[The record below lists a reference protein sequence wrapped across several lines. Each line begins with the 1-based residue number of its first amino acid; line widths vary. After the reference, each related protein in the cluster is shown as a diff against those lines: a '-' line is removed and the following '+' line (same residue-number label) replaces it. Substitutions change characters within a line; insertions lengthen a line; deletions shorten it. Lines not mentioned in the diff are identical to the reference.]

1 VTVGTKSH
9 LAGRSRTTGE
19 EEEQTAPHGRRR
31 QPAHRLRRRYLRRLV
46 GGAVVAVL
54 SALVATVAAVAVTPS
69 TSDAPA
75 RVKAILAEHGS
86 PSDNG
91 VVPVRVGEAVL
102 ATEDSRFYSDPA
114 LDPQGTLRAAWGLV
128 TANPNLGGA
137 TIEVQ
142 LAKLLYTPGRSNPAA
157 LAEQVV
163 LAFKLDHDF
172 TKTQILAM
180 YLDAAYFGD
189 GAYGVTEAAL
199 HYFGREPS
207 QLSWGQAALIAGL
220 LQAPSAYDPRDH
232 LSAALTRRSHVFAR
246 LVAVGRLSPAQ
257 ARADESAPL
266 DPAIPFGG

>member
-1 VTVGTKSH
+1 
-9 LAGRSRTTGE
+9 
-19 EEEQTAPHGRRR
+19 
-31 QPAHRLRRRYLRRLV
+31 
-46 GGAVVAVL
+46 VL

-69 TSDAPA
+69 ASDAPA

-246 LVAVGRLSPAQ
+246 LVAVGRLSPSQ
-257 ARADESAPL
+257 ARADENAPL